1 MKVIGFQSKA
11 QLEKYINDN
20 ALTTGKVVAIYY
32 DSASGEHVL
41 VHTP

>member
-1 MKVIGFQSKA
+1 MTVIGFQNKQA
-11 QLEKYINDN
+11 LQAYLVAK
-20 ALTTGKVVAIYY
+20 ALTIAKIVSIYY